1 MKTGLADLKTGL
13 PDLKTGLADL
23 KTGLADVCSCSVSAT
38 LWTRV
43 ITLIL
48 THFKSKQINE
58 FKILLNCFLSLEI

>member
-13 PDLKTGLADL
+13 PDL

-43 ITLIL
+43 ITIIL
-48 THFKSKQINE
+48 AHFKSKQIY
-58 FKILLNCFLSLEI
+58 